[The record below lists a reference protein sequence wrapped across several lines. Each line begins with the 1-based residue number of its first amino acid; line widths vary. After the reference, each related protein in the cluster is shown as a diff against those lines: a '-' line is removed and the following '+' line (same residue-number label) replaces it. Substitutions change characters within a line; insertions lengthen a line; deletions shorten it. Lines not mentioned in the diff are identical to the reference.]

1 MMLLLLIGIYTAIDK
16 LKAVP
21 LKEPLYITQ

>member
-1 MMLLLLIGIYTAIDK
+1 MLLLLIGIYTAIDK